1 MTRAFDTDSST
12 STTNEGGRTSA
23 VDDAVA
29 ALSSGDTVV
38 YPTETVYGLA
48 ASATDAEAV
57 SRLFELKGR
66 DRSKPISVAFP
77 DLDTVHR
84 YAHPTA
90 REHAFM
96 QAFLPGP
103 VTVLVD
109 RGDDFPD
116 VLTAGSRRV
125 GVRIPDCSVAR
136 ELARRAGPIT
146 ATSANESGSPSVR
159 RPDALSSALL
169 AEVAVVI
176 DDGETP
182 GTESTVVDIKS
193 RTVHRRG
200 AQADKIERWLET
212 H

>member
-1 MTRAFDTDSST
+1 MTRAFDTDSDPSPADDAARPSIT
-12 STTNEGGRTSA
+12 
-23 VDDAVA
+23 DDAVT
-29 ALSSGDTVV
+29 ALSRGEAVV

-48 ASATDAEAV
+48 ASATDADAV

-77 DLDTVHR
+77 DLDTARR
-84 YAHPTA
+84 YTNPTA

-96 QAFLPGP
+96 EAFLPGP

-109 RGDDFPD
+109 RGDDLPA
-116 VLTAGSRRV
+116 VVNAGNQRV
-125 GVRIPDCSVAR
+125 GVRVPDCSLAR

-159 RPDALSSALL
+159 TPDALSSALL
-169 AEVAVVI
+169 ANVAVVI
-176 DDGETP
+176 DAGETP
-182 GTESTVVDIKS
+182 GTESSVVDVASETI
-193 RTVHRRG
+193 HRRG
-200 AQADKIERWLET
+200 ALVDEIETWFAT